1 VNEIKPIRVL
11 IADDNASMRKVIRT
25 FVEDIS
31 NVEICAVARDGAE
44 ALESARTLKPDVLI
58 LDVAMPRLNGV
69 EVASLIKKSLPRAKV
84 ILFTMYEDSVGKTL
98 AKSAGVD
105 VILAKTR
112 GISALT
118 EKINAVIE
126 EG

>member
-1 VNEIKPIRVL
+1 
-11 IADDNASMRKVIRT
+11 MRKVIRT